1 MTLGSTTVRSLLKPL
16 ALAALLLAAA
26 PMIALATQ
34 ARAGHHEEAAPA
46 VAPLTTALGLGGYSP
61 VSYFNEAGPHVGSPA
76 ISAEHAGVV
85 YFFATDAE
93 RDLFNATPERFVPA
107 YSGWCA
113 TGMALG
119 KYFPVSATNYK
130 IVNNRLMLFLHTP
143 EADALQMW
151 NDAGEAEQLKKADAF
166 FKAESM
172 KSHGHSH

>member
-1 MTLGSTTVRSLLKPL
+1 MTPRSTIVRSLFKPL

-26 PMIALATQ
+26 PMLSLATQ
-34 ARAGHHEEAAPA
+34 ARAGDQAEAAPA
-46 VAPLTTALGLGGYSP
+46 VAPHTTPLGLAGYSP
-61 VSYFNEAGPHVGSPA
+61 VSYFTEAGPHVGSPA
-76 ISAEHAGVV
+76 ITAEHAGVV
-85 YFFATDAE
+85 YFFASAGE

-119 KYFPVSATNYK
+119 KYFPVDATHYK
-130 IVNNRLMLFLHTP
+130 IVDNRLMLFLNTP

-166 FKAESM
+166 FKAEGM
-172 KSHGHSH
+172 KGHSH